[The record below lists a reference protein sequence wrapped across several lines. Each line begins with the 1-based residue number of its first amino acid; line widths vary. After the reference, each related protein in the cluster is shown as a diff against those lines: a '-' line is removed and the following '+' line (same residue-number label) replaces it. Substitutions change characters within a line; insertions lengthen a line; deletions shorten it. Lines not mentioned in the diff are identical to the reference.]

1 MKKVSIISTAVLF
14 LGGILLTTSVFQC
27 RKTGDVVGG
36 LDRSY
41 TTAADSTVYASFYES
56 NTASTA
62 DVTPD
67 VNDIIKFRGV
77 QTIIHEYCGTSN
89 CHGGTIAP
97 KFDTYAEVM
106 KYVSA
111 GNPGSSK
118 LWEMITTNN
127 FDKAMPPVASNHEM
141 NTADKGIIYNW
152 ILNGAKE
159 KPTLADFRPAAIK
172 LIANGCGSANCHN
185 QATVTGGWARKGLL
199 TTPYSLTS
207 SDTTQFQYV
216 NPLTGVITFYCQLSN
231 QTKLTAAWKDYKDSV
246 KRFFADTLANASF
259 RPYKTFGTPVSALS
273 TRGPL
278 QNYDDIL
285 MDILYPK
292 SIRSN
297 SSVVYTDANGNKFYC
312 KGNPLN
318 ATSSLVTRID
328 STLLLANPFTG
339 VYATSQQGDMAYG
352 DGGLKPNEIALIK
365 AWYFADPNIPDVW
378 KYGQN
383 NVGIFK
389 YRKTSNIIVK
399 R

>member
-14 LGGILLTTSVFQC
+14 IGGMFLTTSVFQC
-27 RKTGDVVGG
+27 RKTGDVITN
-36 LDRSY
+36 LDRTY
-41 TTAADSTVYASFYES
+41 KTGADSSVYASFYES
-56 NTASTA
+56 NTVSTA
-62 DVTPD
+62 DATPD

-77 QTIIHEYCGTSN
+77 QTILHEYCGTSN
-89 CHGGTIAP
+89 CHGGPISP
-97 KFDTYAEVM
+97 KFDTYAQVM
-106 KYVSA
+106 QYVSA
-111 GNPGSSK
+111 GNPSGSK

-141 NTADKGIIYNW
+141 NTQDKGIIYNW

-159 KPTLADFRPAAIK
+159 RPTLADFRPAAIK
-172 LIANGCGSANCHN
+172 LINNGCGSANCHN
-185 QATVTGGWARKGLL
+185 QATATGGWARKGLI
-199 TTPYSLTS
+199 PGLTS
-207 SDTTQFQYV
+207 SDTTQYTYI
-216 NPLTGVITFYCQLSN
+216 NPLTGVITLYCQLSN
-231 QTKLTAAWKDYKDSV
+231 ETLRNSVWNAYKDSV
-246 KRFFADTLANASF
+246 KKFFSDTLLYASF
-259 RPYKTFGTPVSALS
+259 RPYKTVSTPVSALS

-278 QNYDDIL
+278 QTYDDIL
-285 MDILYPK
+285 MDINYPK
-292 SIRSN
+292 SIRAN
-297 SSVVYTDANGNKFYC
+297 SSVVFTDANGNKFYC

-318 ATSSLVTRID
+318 ATSSLVSRID

-352 DGGLKPNEIALIK
+352 DGGMKPNEIALIK

-378 KYGQN
+378 KYGIN